1 MRTAARV
8 DANQKKIV
16 DALRRCGASV
26 LITSQLKNCF
36 DCLVGYNGKNYIV
49 EIKDGS
55 KPPSKRKLTKG
66 EQKFAD
72 NWRGGTYN
80 IIESIEDAI
89 NMLQKD
95 INKTSF
101 K

>member
-49 EIKDGS
+49 EIKDGR

-72 NWRGGTYN
+72 NWRGGKYN
-80 IIESIEDAI
+80 IIESVEDAI